1 MSNPHLPP
9 EIIDSIVDHLHDNS
23 NALKESCLVSK
34 SWVPRTRKHL
44 FAEIKLDTEADL
56 TSWKEMFP
64 DPSTSPAHHTE
75 TLHVGCL
82 HVVTV
87 ADAEASDWIR
97 GFSRVV
103 NLKLDALQT
112 YFEGA
117 EIFLVPFH
125 RLSPT
130 VKSLYVDLTVLPPSR
145 IFNLVLSFPLLEDL
159 ILVGNDTS
167 IPIHNGDGSDGFPTT
182 IQLTN
187 SPALTGS
194 LELQLG
200 GRIGPIV
207 PRLLSLPGGI
217 RFRNLNLTLCREEDH
232 SLVNALLEGCSY
244 TLESLNISHDLDC
257 TSIDIHAHTDTLLL
271 FPARSEA
278 TPIDLSKATRLK
290 GVTFGI
296 GSWSVE
302 WVTVA
307 LRTITPEHQDLRQ
320 ISIHETH
327 CSRFVER
334 GAEVR
339 RLIGVRTARLW
350 SELDHF
356 LVQLWE
362 SRSIRPKML
371 YGAFP
376 GKERAVRDLTGY
388 FLPEITR
395 RGIVDLVGVRH
406 VGGWG

>member
-9 EIIDSIVDHLHDNS
+9 EILDSIVNHLHDNS

-44 FAEIKLDTEADL
+44 FAEIRLDTEADL

-87 ADAEASDWIR
+87 TDAEASGWIR
-97 GFSRVV
+97 GFSHVV
-103 NLKLDALQT
+103 NLKLDALRA
-112 YFEGA
+112 YLEDA

-125 RLSPT
+125 GLSPT
-130 VKSLYVDLTVLPPSR
+130 VKSLHVYLTVLPPSR

-167 IPIHNGDGSDGFPTT
+167 IQIHNGDGPDGFPTT

-187 SPALTGS
+187 PPALTGS

-217 RFRNLNLTLCREEDH
+217 RFRSLTLTLCREEDH

-244 TLESLNISHDLDC
+244 TLESLNISHNLNC
-257 TSIDIHAHTDTLLL
+257 TSIDIHTHTDTLLL
-271 FPARSEA
+271 FPAGSEA

-290 GVTFGI
+290 EVTFGI
-296 GSWSVE
+296 GSWGIE
-302 WVTVA
+302 WVTTAV
-307 LRTITPEHQDLRQ
+307 RTITPIHQDLQQ

-334 GAEVR
+334 GTDVR
-339 RLIGVRTARLW
+339 RLIGAQTAQLW
-350 SELDHF
+350 SELDHL

-371 YGAFP
+371 YGTFP
-376 GKERAVRDLTGY
+376 AREKAVRDLAGC
-388 FLPEITR
+388 FLPEIMG
-395 RGIVDLVGVRH
+395 RGIVDLVST
-406 VGGWG
+406 